1 MKISTTW
8 TQRDWE
14 DALNKIWKLSDGFEE
29 ILTFLLERGY
39 ITNSDIIKAADIY
52 KDPYKTYSDD
62 EIEEMIKDVPFS
74 DLMKMI
80 QDHYSTDDIVDEL
93 DKDDIL
99 DAIGDDELFY
109 HIENSTVMDEHDD
122 EVKEQ
127 VYREYIDEWIED
139 FNTSHRN
146 FIDELRDSNPDDL
159 HEHICEIANCGYYDQ
174 ESINKIK
181 DKLNNNTFGIKY

>member
-8 TQRDWE
+8 TQKDWE
-14 DALNKIWKLSDGFEE
+14 DALTKVWKLSNGFEE
-29 ILTFLLERGY
+29 ILTFLLERYY
-39 ITNSDIIKAADIY
+39 ITNSDIIHAADIY
-52 KDPYKTYSDD
+52 KDPNKTYDD
-62 EIEEMIKDVPFS
+62 SEIEDFIKNVPLS
-74 DLMKMI
+74 DLMKII
-80 QDHYSTDDIVDEL
+80 QEEYSISDIVYEL
-93 DKDDIL
+93 DKEDIL
-99 DAIGDDELFY
+99 EAIGDDEVLSY
-109 HIENSTVMDEHDD
+109 IENSVVMDEHDD

>member
-8 TQRDWE
+8 TQRDWQ
-14 DALNKIWKLSDGFEE
+14 DALKKVWKLSNGFEE

-39 ITNSDIIKAADIY
+39 ITSSDIIKAGDIY
-52 KDPYKTYSDD
+52 KDPYKTYSDE
-62 EIEEMIKDVPFS
+62 EIEEMIKDVPLS
-74 DLMKMI
+74 DLMEMI
-80 QDHYSTDDIVDEL
+80 QHQYNTDDIIDQM
-93 DKDDIL
+93 DKEDIL
-99 DAIGDDELFY
+99 DAIGDDELLY
-109 HIENSTVMDEHDD
+109 HIENSVVMDEHDD

-127 VYREYIDEWIED
+127 VYREYIDEWIEE

-146 FIDELRDSNPDDL
+146 FTDELRDSNPDDL

-181 DKLNNNTFGIKY
+181 DKLNKNTFGIKY

>member
-8 TQRDWE
+8 TQRDWQ
-14 DALNKIWKLSDGFEE
+14 DTLKKVWKLSNGFEE

-39 ITNSDIIKAADIY
+39 ITSSDIIKAGDIY
-52 KDPYKTYSDD
+52 KDPYKTYSDE
-62 EIEEMIKDVPFS
+62 EIEEIIKDVPLS
-74 DLMKMI
+74 DLMGMI
-80 QDHYSTDDIVDEL
+80 QHQYNTDDIIEYM
-93 DKDDIL
+93 DKEDIL
-99 DAIGDDELFY
+99 DTIGDDELLY
-109 HIENSTVMDEHDD
+109 HIENSVVMDEHDD

-127 VYREYIDEWIED
+127 VYREYIDEWIEE
-139 FNTSHRN
+139 FNTSHKN

-181 DKLNNNTFGIKY
+181 DKLNKNTFGIKY

>member
-8 TQRDWE
+8 TQRDWQ
-14 DALNKIWKLSDGFEE
+14 DALKKVWKLSDGFEE
-29 ILTFLLERGY
+29 ILTFLLERNY

-52 KDPYKTYSDD
+52 KDPYKIYSDE
-62 EIEEMIKDVPFS
+62 EIEEMIKDVSFS
-74 DLMKMI
+74 DLMKII
-80 QDHYSTDDIVDEL
+80 QNHYSTDDIVDEL
-93 DKDDIL
+93 DKEDIL
-99 DAIGDDELFY
+99 DAIGDDVLLY
-109 HIENSTVMDEHDD
+109 HIENSTVMDEHDND
-122 EVKEQ
+122 IKEQ

-146 FIDELRDSNPDDL
+146 FIDELQNSNPDDL

-181 DKLNNNTFGIKY
+181 DKLNKNTFGIKY